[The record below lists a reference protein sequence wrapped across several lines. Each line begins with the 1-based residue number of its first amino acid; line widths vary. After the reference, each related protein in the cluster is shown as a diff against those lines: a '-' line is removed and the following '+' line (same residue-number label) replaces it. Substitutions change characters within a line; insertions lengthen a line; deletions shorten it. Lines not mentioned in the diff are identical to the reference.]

1 MFLPFSCC
9 FLFSFLGCS
18 KSVAALQD
26 SLKKSAHS
34 ELALFALY
42 WFVVTFPCGIVH
54 ILVMIRLRVA
64 YGGRRVGQAPP
75 SHQSR
80 QKSALDETADAL
92 QSSPFSLLSSLVLCF
107 IFSLVLSCL
116 VLSCLV
122 LSCLVLSCLVLSCLV
137 LSCLVLSCLVLSC
150 LVLSC
155 LVLSCL
161 VLSCLVLSC
170 LFHLLLSET
179 GIFQQAGQEADPS
192 IMQHAARARDNF
204 EEYILERCSCPRP
217 PRAKCGT
224 NFETQ
229 PPTRE
234 TQMRGWDWNGGHSTT
249 RPGWEASQRRRA
261 ALKHWPLTPF
271 TSFTIIYTLYPL
283 PSFSNLL
290 NFYCG
295 LDLGLFPYLYLCL
308 CLNLCLHFTFPSL
321 LHSPPSPFTLHPSP
335 FTIHLCRCIGRY
347 LHLDLD
353 LHIYLHRYICIYL
366 DLFRFLFRFILPF
379 SPFSLFPFFT
389 FLKTFLKSFSPFKPF
404 LPLLPL

>member
-1 MFLPFSCC
+1 MFHLSLSLHFLFHLLSSFSSCLFSSLSSSLSSINRSPRSPLAGRFLGWLSFFLGNDTHSEKVCSSPKEKGEPPGRFPNSQGNNEHSGNCLSFTFIFFHLLSLFFPFFSSCSSFFLGCSFFWPRLPHDFPLKLLITPLGPLFFSSLFFIFFIFVFFFNFFPCFSFFSCVFLFSFFIRLFPFCFPLKKMFLPFSCC

-75 SHQSR
+75 SHQIR

-122 LSCLVLSCLVLSCLV
+122 LSSLLSCLVLSCLV

-161 VLSCLVLSC
+161 VLSCLVLS
-170 LFHLLLSET
+170 LSSSLVRNRH
-179 GIFQQAGQEADPS
+179 IPAGWSRSRS
-192 IMQHAARARDNF
+192 IHHAAR
-204 EEYILERCSCPRP
+204 C
-217 PRAKCGT
+217 K
-224 NFETQ
+224 
-229 PPTRE
+229 
-234 TQMRGWDWNGGHSTT
+234 ST
-249 RPGWEASQRRRA
+249 GQ
-261 ALKHWPLTPF
+261 L
-271 TSFTIIYTLYPL
+271 
-283 PSFSNLL
+283 
-290 NFYCG
+290 
-295 LDLGLFPYLYLCL
+295 
-308 CLNLCLHFTFPSL
+308 
-321 LHSPPSPFTLHPSP
+321 
-335 FTIHLCRCIGRY
+335 
-347 LHLDLD
+347 
-353 LHIYLHRYICIYL
+353 
-366 DLFRFLFRFILPF
+366 
-379 SPFSLFPFFT
+379 
-389 FLKTFLKSFSPFKPF
+389 
-404 LPLLPL
+404 